1 MEDTSVL
8 TEAKSKAVTSP
19 IKASRQSSH
28 APHSTKD
35 GQKSVTS
42 ASAKFQKETEQIK
55 DALST
60 AKDLLNQWPCRMPD
74 GKMPQPLIS
83 SSGVVV
89 IALPMAGHVIVNTV
103 TSDGK
108 HDFIVDSE
116 PIIPDVTET
125 DVTEAVTSEE
135 K

>member
-1 MEDTSVL
+1 MEDTSVF
-8 TEAKSKAVTSP
+8 TEAKSKVVTSP
-19 IKASRQSSH
+19 TKASRQSSH
-28 APHSTKD
+28 ALHSTKD

-55 DALST
+55 DALSV

-83 SSGVVV
+83 NSGVIV

-108 HDFIVDSE
+108 HDFIVDGQ

-125 DVTEAVTSEE
+125 DVTGLVTSEE
-135 K
+135 